1 MAPLIDIHP
10 LHQLHNPHQVFSA
23 PTWWPF
29 EALHQKPSPG
39 LQKSY
44 RISCLQL
51 DTLTDAGLQRLHL
64 LCLCQ
69 GQSQTGNR
77 RLIPTVWWG
86 SPQSSPGLS
95 WPALSALHCISFP
108 FSMHPPYP
116 CTEADNETALCQR
129 VPCNRKW
136 LNLRGH
142 RSCRRPYH
150 RLLILSPPLCL
161 MGPVLSRLHLRDSF
175 LKTIP
180 LVFGIG
186 GPSTDGSLGPSQTK
200 HWEVFRSALIRP
212 SILTLCSLTSP
223 LHHSSPICHQQH
235 QCSLQ

>member
-1 MAPLIDIHP
+1 MPDYKDCICCASARDKAKLGIVDW
-10 LHQLHNPHQVFSA
+10 HQLSDEAVLNPLQDFHDLLYQLYTALVS
-23 PTWWPF
+23 PF
-29 EALHQKPSPG
+29 PCIPL
-39 LQKSY
+39 
-44 RISCLQL
+44 
-51 DTLTDAGLQRLHL
+51 TLVQRQTMKL
-64 LCLCQ
+64 LCV
-69 GQSQTGNR
+69 R
-77 RLIPTVWWG
+77 EY
-86 SPQSSPGLS
+86 
-95 WPALSALHCISFP
+95 PAIANDCIC
-108 FSMHPPYP
+108 MV
-116 CTEADNETALCQR
+116 T
-129 VPCNRKW
+129 
-136 LNLRGH
+136 
-142 RSCRRPYH
+142 SCRRPYH

-223 LHHSSPICHQQH
+223 LHHSSPICHQKH